1 MPIVASFFS
10 QVGIKCTYSLSDVF
24 SQASLWKINEEGNL
38 LHMAYGVC
46 RHTSVMWSLI
56 FPVFLKNTVKMLMK
70 TNFERKTLKH
80 SITILTVFIV
90 IIMSQI
96 NVIIYTID
104 IFIWCET
111 FASFIEIVLLI
122 HNVNL

>member
-1 MPIVASFFS
+1 
-10 QVGIKCTYSLSDVF
+10 
-24 SQASLWKINEEGNL
+24 
-38 LHMAYGVC
+38 
-46 RHTSVMWSLI
+46 
-56 FPVFLKNTVKMLMK
+56 MK